1 MMPDAPYTLGHGK
14 LNPGDLL
21 VLFTDGVTEAMN
33 EDEEEFSES
42 GVISFF
48 QNQANDVCSEKL
60 NESLLNTLNTFSM
73 EDPNLSDDITMLTIR
88 AL

>member
-1 MMPDAPYTLGHGK
+1 
-14 LNPGDLL
+14 
-21 VLFTDGVTEAMN
+21 MN